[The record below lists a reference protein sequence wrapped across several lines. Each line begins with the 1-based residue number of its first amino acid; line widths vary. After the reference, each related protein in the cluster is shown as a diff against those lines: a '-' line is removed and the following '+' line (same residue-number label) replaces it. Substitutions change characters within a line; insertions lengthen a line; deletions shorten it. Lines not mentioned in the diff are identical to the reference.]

1 MSRCRWGVAVFL
13 FAFGAVSSSRA
24 ADDLMILDN
33 GSPLRES
40 ISAIVREAGFNPVF
54 VSMSDPRILFEFAE
68 RTPPMTCSG
77 GWLRSRERDGFAVFS
92 RPIVVDA
99 LRGLVVSGRV
109 ADRVRKLGDYQAV
122 FADTSLRFLAYPT
135 GVSVG
140 DVFDRLYDRRGGV
153 NVSRPREGYRDGDLV
168 ARLLA
173 RGRIDVAA
181 GFTEAQAKR
190 MNEAATRDGGRVEW
204 VFFPGG
210 PEEPRARR
218 LMCSR
223 AVPPEVMAL
232 IDAAIVKMIPSP
244 P

>member
-1 MSRCRWGVAVFL
+1 MSRGRWGVAVFL

-24 ADDLMILDN
+24 ADDLTILDN
-33 GSPLRES
+33 GTPLRDS
-40 ISAIVREAGFNPVF
+40 ISVIVREAGFNPVF
-54 VSMSDPRILFEFAE
+54 VSMSDPRILFEMAE
-68 RTPPMTCSG
+68 RAPPMTCSG

-122 FADTSLRFLAYPT
+122 FADTSLRFLAYPA
-135 GVSVG
+135 GISVG
-140 DVFDRLYDRRGGV
+140 DVFDRLYDRRGRV
-153 NVSRPREGYRDGDLV
+153 NVTRPREGYRDGDHV

-173 RGRIDVAA
+173 LGKVDVAA

-190 MNEAATRDGGRVEW
+190 MDEVATRDGGRVEW

-210 PEEPRARR
+210 PEPGARR

-232 IDAAIVKMIPSP
+232 IDAAIVKLMPSP